1 MARYIRNVSGYN
13 QPIAKRWRVDVSQ
26 TISEGDIVQI
36 DATSRWIEAAAAA
49 STTLVG
55 IACQSITT
63 GASVT
68 ADDAIDVIP
77 LTGIVVR
84 MDYTGSSKTSLAD
97 TDLVTTLFDIDNGT
111 TIDLDDTTGGM
122 CSVVAYDNDNDTA
135 DVIFAAA
142 NIAIIG

>member
-1 MARYIRNVSGYN
+1 MSRYIRSISGYN
-13 QPIAKRWRVDVSQ
+13 EPVNVNWRVDVSQ
-26 TISEGDIVQI
+26 TIAEGDIVQI
-36 DATSRWIEAAAAA
+36 DATSRYLEAAAPA

-55 IACQSITT
+55 IAMQSITT

-68 ADDAIDVIP
+68 ADDSIDVIP

-84 MDYTGSSKTSLAD
+84 MAYTGVTKTSLAD
-97 TDLVTTLFDIDNGT
+97 TDLLTTLFDIDNGT

-122 CSVVAYDNDNDTA
+122 CSVVDYDNTNDTA

-142 NIAIIG
+142 NVVRL

>member
-1 MARYIRNVSGYN
+1 
-13 QPIAKRWRVDVSQ
+13 
-26 TISEGDIVQI
+26 
-36 DATSRWIEAAAAA
+36 
-49 STTLVG
+49 
-55 IACQSITT
+55 
-63 GASVT
+63 
-68 ADDAIDVIP
+68 
-77 LTGIVVR
+77 